1 MLEPQGVEGKWVVT
15 VGGAVITSPEWQ
27 EYVLHYSPNPKVPVP
42 CGLKLNICQRGP
54 GKVWIDEVE
63 MVLAGDGFGVGGGAV
78 AAPGI
83 DVEVAPQPAVDVDE
97 LCRRAVELKR
107 ARQFAEAA
115 RVLREVVAVDPE
127 HVEAFWVLGWALIE
141 LKDDAGAKQAFT
153 RVIELEPNSD
163 RATESQRAIERLGG

>member
-1 MLEPQGVEGKWVVT
+1 M
-15 VGGAVITSPEWQ
+15 
-27 EYVLHYSPNPKVPVP
+27 
-42 CGLKLNICQRGP
+42 
-54 GKVWIDEVE
+54 
-63 MVLAGDGFGVGGGAV
+63 
-78 AAPGI
+78 
-83 DVEVAPQPAVDVDE
+83 DE